1 MHKAAVNEDV
11 MTTREVGERLGV
23 AVRTVQLW
31 VEAGVLPAW
40 RTAGGHRRISRQAV
54 EQLLAQRHQGLLPQ
68 AVSAAK
74 GQRPLKLFLV
84 EDDQSL
90 TDAFVNVVRDWP
102 FPVELTTASNGF
114 DGLIRIGET
123 NPDVV
128 VSDLMMPGMD
138 GFQMLRNLCK
148 PGSPFAKIKVLVASG
163 LTQEEIEARGG
174 LPDGVTFFQKPLR
187 YARVEALLHKYYTE
201 HILLRA
207 TAEA

>member
-1 MHKAAVNEDV
+1 MHKAMVNDDV

-40 RTAGGHRRISRQAV
+40 RTAGGHRRISRVAV
-54 EQLLAQRHQGLLPQ
+54 EQLLAQRQQGLLQTETTGTP
-68 AVSAAK
+68 
-74 GQRPLKLFLV
+74 GPRPLKVLLV

-90 TDAFVNVVRDWP
+90 IDMFINVVRDWP
-102 FPVELTTASNGF
+102 FPVQLTTANNGF
-114 DGLIRIGET
+114 EGLIRIGET

-148 PGSPFAKIKVLVASG
+148 PGSPFAKTKVLVTSG
-163 LTQEEIEARGG
+163 LTTEEIEARGG
-174 LPDGVTFFQKPLR
+174 LPEGVTFFQKPVR
-187 YARVEALLHKYYTE
+187 YARVEALLHKLHTDQVQSQDK
-201 HILLRA
+201 
-207 TAEA
+207 